1 MEKFDKYKNKGL
13 TGLCNLGNSC
23 YLNTCMQILSHTYEL
38 KDILSNDDILKSL
51 NNNLDSTLLIEW
63 KQLNDLMWKQN
74 CTISPNRFINC
85 VRKTASEKSLEIFAS
100 YEQNDFQEF
109 LLFIIECFHNSLK
122 RNVDMMIIGETKNE
136 IDKLART
143 CYNMIK
149 KMFKNEYSKIIEL
162 FYGIHL
168 YQIKDI
174 EDNIL
179 KNIPEPFHILSL
191 SIPDN
196 IKQNVNIYNCIDFYC
211 KEELLDGDN
220 KWYNE
225 KTKEKQI
232 VKKNLVFWSLPN
244 ILIIDLKRWN
254 SNLLKNKINIMS
266 EICNLDLRKYVIGYN
281 KDSYIYDLYA
291 VSNHSG
297 GVNGG
302 HYYCNIKNA
311 NNKWYNFNDTFI
323 SEISINNIITN
334 HTYCLFYR
342 KK

>member
-1 MEKFDKYKNKGL
+1 MEKFNKYKNKGL
-13 TGLCNLGNSC
+13 SGLCNVGNSC

-38 KDILSNDDILKSL
+38 KDVISDNEILKKI
-51 NNNLDSTLLIEW
+51 NNNIDSQLLIEW
-63 KQLNDLMWKQN
+63 KELNDLMWKQN

-85 VRKTASEKSLEIFAS
+85 VRKTANEKSIEMFAG
-100 YEQNDFQEF
+100 YQQNDCQEF

-122 RNVDMMIIGETKNE
+122 KSVDMNIVGDSKSK
-136 IDKLART
+136 IDQTAT
-143 CYNMIK
+143 SCYKMMK

-168 YQIKDI
+168 YQIKDT
-174 EDNIL
+174 ENNVL
-179 KNIPEPFHILSL
+179 KNIPEPFHVLSL

-196 IKQNVNIYNCIDFYC
+196 INNINIYNCIDLYC
-211 KEELLDGDN
+211 KDETLDGNN

-225 KTKEKQI
+225 DTKQKQI

-254 SNLLKNKINIMS
+254 NNLLKKKNNITS
-266 EICNLDLRKYVIGYN
+266 EIYNLDLCKYVIGYN

-291 VSNHSG
+291 VSNHTGCVS
-297 GVNGG
+297 GG
-302 HYYCNIKNA
+302 HYYCNILNA
-311 NNKWYNFNDTFI
+311 NNKWYNFNDTMIREIPI
-323 SEISINNIITN
+323 SKIINDD
-334 HTYCLFYR
+334 TYCLFYR